1 MKEQKPIKVNKNQ
14 EENIIN
20 SPTFTIYSDKKNE
33 YSLLFQNTKE
43 LLYISCQ
50 NKNNNN
56 LLYKNKFSLYEIQKT
71 KLFIAYDT
79 IDECLFEI
87 NNILNEKKGII
98 KEEEEDKL
106 SFVVP
111 LNSKKYP
118 EIIFPLYK
126 KEKSDSQKIN
136 DLYKIIN
143 EEKKQI
149 NDLKKTLDDF
159 IINQEITIYG
169 TKEEVNGISV
179 DFKVFG
185 KEDLKEY
192 LGEKLDFELE
202 PNYYYTV
209 ISINRIKNDK
219 YNEINLELLN
229 EIKKSLE
236 KNWDF
241 RSLLRNIKDTRLIV
255 NENKISII
263 SENGFEINKDFEN
276 FISYDFKNIR
286 GNFKTE
292 FEAKDVLNYYLNH
305 YLDSSKFCKFKF
317 DLKGLT
323 INSKLIIKDFINEI
337 TSSNYDDSSL
347 EEILSEIGFETFKYY
362 LKTLKVAL
370 SSQKANLFIDAHNT
384 LIEIIGKII
393 LEDNIQNIV
402 SIIGYIIEDL

>member
-1 MKEQKPIKVNKNQ
+1 MKEQEPIKVNKNQ
-14 EENIIN
+14 EENLIN

-50 NKNNNN
+50 NKNNN

-98 KEEEEDKL
+98 KEEEDKL

-136 DLYKIIN
+136 DLYEIIN
-143 EEKKQI
+143 KEKKQI

-159 IINQEITIYG
+159 IINQQITICG
-169 TKEEVNGISV
+169 IKEEVNGISV
-179 DFKVFG
+179 DFKIFG
-185 KEDLKEY
+185 KENLTEY

-229 EIKKSLE
+229 EIKESLG
-236 KNWDF
+236 KNLRF
-241 RSLLRNIKDTRLIV
+241 RCLEENVIDTHLV
-255 NENKISII
+255 ANENKILII
-263 SENGFEINKDFEN
+263 VEIDLEINKDYEHFLGN
-276 FISYDFKNIR
+276 DFKYIR
-286 GNFKTE
+286 GKFKTE
-292 FEAKDVLNYYLNH
+292 FEAKDVLNY
-305 YLDSSKFCKFKF
+305 
-317 DLKGLT
+317 
-323 INSKLIIKDFINEI
+323 
-337 TSSNYDDSSL
+337 
-347 EEILSEIGFETFKYY
+347 
-362 LKTLKVAL
+362 
-370 SSQKANLFIDAHNT
+370 
-384 LIEIIGKII
+384 
-393 LEDNIQNIV
+393 
-402 SIIGYIIEDL
+402 